1 MVLMGILCPG
11 RLSER
16 ALAEFI
22 PSPPG
27 HRLSHVVCAMPVTLA
42 SISIAIHRSKYLVR
56 KREAE
61 LLLISVGQ

>member
-11 RLSER
+11 RFSER
-16 ALAEFI
+16 SLAKFI
-22 PSPPG
+22 VSAPG

-42 SISIAIHRSKYLVR
+42 SISTAIHRSKHLAG